1 MNPDPILEEVHRAK
15 EAVAAKYGFDVQKM
29 VEDMMK
35 RQGEDGREVVKLP
48 PRKIEAA

>member
-15 EAVAAKYGFDVQKM
+15 EAVAAKYGFDIHKM

-35 RQGEDGREVVKLP
+35 RQGEDGRKVVSLP
-48 PRKIEAA
+48 PRKVEAA